1 MESIIR
7 ANYVQILLSCPL
19 IWLRFHIK
27 PVGSLIQIAE
37 SCNPILNK
45 DVQSHSCNHAFVGT
59 TIMKALNE
67 WINVF
72 VYHMVTVTHR
82 LEDFYRLGEQYIRLA

>member
-1 MESIIR
+1 
-7 ANYVQILLSCPL
+7 
-19 IWLRFHIK
+19 
-27 PVGSLIQIAE
+27 
-37 SCNPILNK
+37 
-45 DVQSHSCNHAFVGT
+45 
-59 TIMKALNE
+59 MKALNE